1 MPDRQLWT
9 FINSF
14 APWASALAS
23 SAAVVTAL
31 YLARRGDRIRLRVR
45 CGIRVIIQQGA
56 QAGSGLE
63 YVNLEVTNVGRRTAT
78 IQTLFWTA
86 RFFRKKQMVWIAP
99 KNAFSK
105 PVPVTLAD
113 GETANWMATIKEF
126 DENFAD
132 VARDDAGTRLGAF
145 SVRAGVLTTTGA
157 RFGARIEKGLRRH
170 FRE

>member
-1 MPDRQLWT
+1 LVWVEPRAVAQVQFNELVLGRLRDPVLRGCTYGLRIMPDRQLWT

-23 SAAVVTAL
+23 SSAVVTAL

-45 CGIRVIIQQGA
+45 CGIRVVIHQEAPPGPRA
-56 QAGSGLE
+56 E

-86 RFFRKKQMVWIAP
+86 GFFRKKQMVWIPP
-99 KNAFSK
+99 KNVYSK

-113 GETANWMATIKEF
+113 
-126 DENFAD
+126 
-132 VARDDAGTRLGAF
+132 
-145 SVRAGVLTTTGA
+145 
-157 RFGARIEKGLRRH
+157 
-170 FRE
+170 